1 MDKVV
6 IYSNSVGAPGEKIT
20 EGIETYDLAQ
30 DVEDA
35 VNTDNAKYAH
45 YYEKKLNEYDVFELH
60 YIETTNA

>member
-6 IYSNSVGAPGEKIT
+6 IYSNSPGAPGGKIT
-20 EGIETYDLAQ
+20 EGIEDYDLAQ
-30 DVEDA
+30 DVKDA

-45 YYEKKLNEYDVFELH
+45 FYKKKLNEYDVFELQ